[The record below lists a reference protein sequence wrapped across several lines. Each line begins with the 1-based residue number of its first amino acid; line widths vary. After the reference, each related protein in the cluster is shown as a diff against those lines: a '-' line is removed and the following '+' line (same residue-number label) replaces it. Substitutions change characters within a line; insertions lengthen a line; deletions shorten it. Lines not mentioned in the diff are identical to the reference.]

1 MLRGE
6 TLGAGRRLGLQP
18 ILLMK
23 NSLKSLVLVLG
34 SALLVLPALR
44 AEDAPAGGP
53 GGGPEA
59 RRERREKMGDRM
71 AEELGLSADQ
81 KAKMK
86 EIEQQEKSELDA
98 LRDNTGVAKED
109 KRAQF
114 QAIRK
119 SYMEKRQAI
128 MTPEQ
133 REKAKAMREK
143 MGKRM
148 EERRGGE
155 GRPERHEPPAG
166 DAK

>member
-1 MLRGE
+1 
-6 TLGAGRRLGLQP
+6 
-18 ILLMK
+18 MK
-23 NSLKSLVLVLG
+23 NPLKSLVLILG

-44 AEDAPAGGP
+44 AEEGPAGGP
-53 GGGPEA
+53 GGGPAEG
-59 RRERREKMGDRM
+59 RREMRREKMGEKM
-71 AEELGLSADQ
+71 AQELGLNDDQ
-81 KAKMK
+81 KARMK
-86 EIEQQEKSELDA
+86 EIDQQEKAELDA
-98 LRDNTGVAKED
+98 LKANTAGAKED

-148 EERRGGE
+148 EEHRGE
-155 GRPERHEPPAG
+155 GRPERPAPPA

>member
-1 MLRGE
+1 
-6 TLGAGRRLGLQP
+6 
-18 ILLMK
+18 MK

-44 AEDAPAGGP
+44 AEEGPAGGP
-53 GGGPEA
+53 AGGPPEG
-59 RRERREKMGDRM
+59 RREMRREKMGDHM
-71 AEELGLSADQ
+71 GAELGLSDDQ
-81 KAKMK
+81 KARIKDLN
-86 EIEQQEKSELDA
+86 QQEKAELDA
-98 LRDNTGVAKED
+98 LRDNTAGAKED

-114 QAIRK
+114 QSIRK

-148 EERRGGE
+148 EEHRG
-155 GRPERHEPPAG
+155 ERQGPPPA